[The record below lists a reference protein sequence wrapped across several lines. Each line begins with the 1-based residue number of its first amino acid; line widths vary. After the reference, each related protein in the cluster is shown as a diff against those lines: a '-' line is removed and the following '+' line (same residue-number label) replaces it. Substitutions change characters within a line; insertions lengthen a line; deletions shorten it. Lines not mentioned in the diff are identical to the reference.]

1 MSEAI
6 DPILWGEMPAPVYID
21 DTPPEQYAHLSR
33 RPFVTA
39 ARTATMLSDLN
50 RLRRAIREH
59 DTFATEA
66 ALEHCERWF
75 DQLEV
80 KSKYD

>member
-1 MSEAI
+1 MQEAV
-6 DPILWGEMPAPVYID
+6 DWSEMPAAVIP
-21 DTPPEQYAHLSR
+21 TPR

-39 ARTATMLSDLN
+39 ARTATMLSDLD
-50 RLRRAIREH
+50 RLRHAIRSH